1 MLITLAPNQTTM
13 SIKIIGA
20 GLPRTGTNTLKQSLE
35 MLGIS
40 KTYHMKELIVNPDDL
55 HHWLT
60 LEAGETPDWD
70 DLYDGFQASVDF
82 PCYPWYKE
90 HMARYPNAKVIMTV
104 RPFEPWYNSV
114 KSTIWTAGPQ
124 TVFEKLAM
132 LLKLLFNPRLRKVI
146 QCVKLSKRNI
156 FEKHWQGRFE
166 DKQFAEQ
173 VFNQHM
179 EDVKANVPAGK
190 LLIYDVRDGWGPLC
204 EFLDVP
210 QPDEA
215 LPHLNKRENF
225 KSMLKNLMRGEMV

>member
-1 MLITLAPNQTTM
+1 M

-60 LEAGETPDWD
+60 LEAGGTPDWD
-70 DLYDGFQASVDF
+70 DLYHGYQASVDF
-82 PCYPWYKE
+82 PCYPWYKQ
-90 HMARYPNAKVIMTV
+90 HMERYPDAKVIMTV
-104 RPFEPWYNSV
+104 RSFDGWYSSV

-124 TVFEKLAM
+124 TVPEKLVM
-132 LLKLLFNPRLRKVI
+132 MLKLLFSPRLRKVI
-146 QCVKLSKRNI
+146 QCVKLAKRSI
-156 FEKHWQGRFE
+156 FAKHMQGRFE
-166 DKQFAEQ
+166 DKEFVEQ
-173 VFNQHM
+173 VFNKHM
-179 EDVKANVPAGK
+179 EDVKSYVPAEK

-204 EFLDVP
+204 QFLGVP
-210 QPDEA
+210 EPEEE

-225 KSMLKNLMRGEMV
+225 KTMLKDLMRGEMV